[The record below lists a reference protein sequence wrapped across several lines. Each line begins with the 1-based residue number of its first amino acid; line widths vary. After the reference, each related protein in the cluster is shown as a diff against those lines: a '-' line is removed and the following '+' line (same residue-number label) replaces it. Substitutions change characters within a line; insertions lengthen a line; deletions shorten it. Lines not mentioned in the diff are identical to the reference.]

1 MLKSRKI
8 IWIALIF
15 IMLFPASA
23 SASEPYDTF
32 YVNHGTGSEWISF
45 MQDVYMTGDMITG
58 SDDTALNRP
67 ADLFVADNDDIYVAD
82 TGNNRIVH
90 LDGQGKWIRAF
101 GTEEGPG
108 KLSEPEGVF
117 VTHDGLIYV
126 ADTGNQRVVIY
137 NSDGSFTK
145 EFKKPNSQFL
155 PESYYFVPVK
165 IVVDDRNV
173 LYAVSR
179 GSYQGLVRIG
189 KEDEFTGFFG
199 GNKSKA
205 SLMDRIKRL
214 IFTKEQLEKETA
226 IRPQEVS
233 NVTLSDEGFILTTT
247 TGVGSDQIKQLNA
260 GGSSNLKGLKHDSEQ
275 IVDVALDSNQF
286 IYVLDQRLS
295 SRETRGMGTIT
306 IYSPSGT
313 ELFRFGKVLQEP
325 DQRGILSNPVSID
338 INSRND
344 LIVLDSNLSM
354 VQFYTRA
361 SFGKTFFQAATDYFD
376 GNYEKSKANWEE
388 VIKQNEL
395 ISLIYSGLA
404 EVANKEGNI
413 EAAMTY
419 FKITYD
425 AEGYS
430 EAFWTYRMRLIE
442 KYFFSVLVSLIALW
456 LLYRFAVKPYAGALK
471 RRLPKVVQMVLDDLG
486 TALYTM
492 LHPYEGFYRLK
503 GRNVS
508 FLSLGI
514 IALLII
520 LVKIATV
527 YWTGFIFNPMN
538 LETVVWWINLLPF
551 LAPIVTWI
559 VANYLVSTIKDGEG
573 RFREV
578 LQGSVFAMTPFV
590 VFSIPIIIL
599 SNILVLEEKVLIS
612 SLSTVMWLWI
622 FTLFIVKAQV
632 THNFEFIENIRNSI
646 TTAVTVGIIWIF
658 IAVSAGLTFN
668 LWDFGYQLYKEVAF
682 LG

>member
-8 IWIALIF
+8 IWIALIV

-32 YVNHGTGSEWISF
+32 YVNHGTGQEWISY
-45 MQDVYMTGDMITG
+45 MQDVYTTGDMIVG
-58 SDDTALNRP
+58 SGDTALNRP

-82 TGNNRIVH
+82 TGNNRVVQ
-90 LDGQGKWIRAF
+90 LDDKGKWIRAI

-108 KLSEPEGVF
+108 RLSGPEGVF
-117 VTHDGLIYV
+117 VTHDGMIYV

-137 NSDGSFTK
+137 NSEGVFTK
-145 EFKKPNSQFL
+145 ELKKPDSQFL

-179 GSYQGLVRIG
+179 GSYQGLMRIG

-199 GNKSKA
+199 GNKSSA
-205 SLMDRIKRL
+205 TLMDRIKRL
-214 IFTKEQLEKETA
+214 IFTEEQLEKETA

-233 NVTLSDEGFILTTT
+233 NVTLSDEGFIFTTT
-247 TGVGSDQIKQLNA
+247 TGAESDQIKQLSA
-260 GGSSNLKGLKHDSEQ
+260 GGSNSLKGVKHDSAQ
-275 IVDVALDSNQF
+275 LVDVALDSNQF

-295 SRETRGMGTIT
+295 SRETRGKGTIT

-313 ELFRFGKVLQEP
+313 ELFRFGKTLQEP

-344 LIVLDSNLSM
+344 LLVLDSNLNLIQM
-354 VQFYTRA
+354 YNRTG
-361 SFGKTFFQAATDYFD
+361 FGTTFFQAATDYYEGD
-376 GNYEKSKANWEE
+376 YEKSKANWQE
-388 VIKQNEL
+388 VVEQNEL

-413 EAAMTY
+413 EAAMEY

-430 EAFWTYRMRLIE
+430 EAFWTYRMRWIE
-442 KYFFSVLVSLIALW
+442 KYFVLTLVSLLALW

-471 RRLPKVVQMVLDDLG
+471 RRLPKVVQMVLDDLQ

-492 LHPYEGFYRLK
+492 IHPYDGFYRLK

-508 FLSLGI
+508 YLTLGI
-514 IALLII
+514 IAILII
-520 LVKIATV
+520 FVKIV
-527 YWTGFIFNPMN
+527 SLYWTGFTFNPIN
-538 LETVVWWINLLPF
+538 LKAVVWWIDLLPF

-578 LQGSVFAMTPFV
+578 FQGSIFAMVPFV
-590 VFSIPIIIL
+590 VFSIPIMIL

-612 SLSTVMWLWI
+612 SLSIVMWLWI
-622 FTLFIVKAQV
+622 ITLFIVKAQV

-646 TTAVTVGIIWIF
+646 TTAITIGIIWIF

-668 LWDFGYQLYKEVAF
+668 LWDFGYQLYKEVTF

>member
-8 IWIALIF
+8 IWITLIV

-32 YVNHGTGSEWISF
+32 YVNHGTGSEWISY
-45 MQDVYMTGDMITG
+45 MQDVYMTGDMIVG
-58 SDDTALNRP
+58 SGDTALNRP
-67 ADLFVADNDDIYVAD
+67 SDLFVADNDDIYVAD

-90 LDGQGKWIRAF
+90 LDGNGKWIRAI

-108 KLSEPEGVF
+108 RLSEPEGVF
-117 VTHDGLIYV
+117 VTHDGRIYV
-126 ADTGNQRVVIY
+126 ADTGNQRVAIY
-137 NSDGSFTK
+137 NSEGAFTK
-145 EFKKPNSQFL
+145 ELKKPESQFL
-155 PESYYFVPVK
+155 PKSYYFVPTK
-165 IVVDDRNV
+165 IVVDDRNMM
-173 LYAVSR
+173 YAVSR
-179 GSYQGLVRIG
+179 GSYQGLMRIN

-199 GNKSKA
+199 GNKTKA
-205 SLMDRIKRL
+205 TLMDRIKRL

-233 NVTLSDEGFILTTT
+233 NVTLNSEGFIFTTT
-247 TGVGSDQIKQLNA
+247 TGVENEQVKQLNA
-260 GGSSNLKGLKHDSEQ
+260 GGTSNLKGLMHDSAQ
-275 IVDVALDSNQF
+275 IVDVALDDKQF
-286 IYVLDQRLS
+286 VYVLDQRQV
-295 SRETRGMGTIT
+295 SRETRGKGTIT
-306 IYSPSGT
+306 IYSPSGE

-344 LIVLDSNLSM
+344 LLVLDSNLNLIQ
-354 VQFYTRA
+354 VYNRA
-361 SFGKTFFQAATDYFD
+361 SFGNTFFTAATDYYD
-376 GNYEKSKANWEE
+376 GDYEKSKTSWEE
-388 VIKQNEL
+388 VIRQNEL

-413 EAAMTY
+413 DAAMDY
-419 FKITYD
+419 FKVTYD

-430 EAFWTYRMRLIE
+430 EAFWTYRMRWIE
-442 KYFFSVLVSLIALW
+442 KYFIHTLVSLIALW
-456 LLYRFAVKPYAGALK
+456 LLYRFAVKPYAGAFK
-471 RRLPKVVQMVLDDLG
+471 RRLPKVVQMVLDDLQ

-503 GRNVS
+503 GRSVS
-508 FLSLGI
+508 FLSLGVI
-514 IALLII
+514 GLLVI
-520 LVKIATV
+520 LVKIATL
-527 YWTGFIFNPMN
+527 YWTGFIFNPIN
-538 LETVVWWINLLPF
+538 LETVVWWMNLLPF

-578 LQGSVFAMTPFV
+578 LQGSVFAMMPFV
-590 VFSIPIIIL
+590 AFSIPIIIL

-612 SLSTVMWLWI
+612 SISIVMWLWI

-658 IAVSAGLTFN
+658 VAVTAGLSFN
-668 LWDFGYQLYKEVAF
+668 LWDFGYQLYKEVTF